1 MEEKNGAYVV
11 DKAPIVST
19 EKLDFNAIMSEARE
33 IWTSLVN
40 NAQTDEEKAD
50 IVRAMS
56 KKVEMIFGQ
65 KIKLSEVT
73 DNQVDLLN
81 LALLDLRDLRD
92 SMK

>member
-11 DKAPIVST
+11 DKAPVTST
-19 EKLDFNAIMSEARE
+19 ERLDFNAIMSEARE

-40 NAQTDEEKAD
+40 KAQTDEEKAD
-50 IVRAMS
+50 IVRVMS

-92 SMK
+92 SIN